1 MGKFKDLTNQKF
13 GKLSVIEVKGRDTGG
28 HYLWLC
34 ACECGKQVVTSSNS
48 LMSGKTKSCG
58 CSRGPSIKKHGLTK
72 TRLYHTWSNMKQR
85 CINPKHP
92 AYKNY
97 GGRGI
102 TVCEEWLSSFS
113 VFMTWATANGY
124 SEDLSIDRIDVNGS
138 YCPENCRWITMKE
151 QGFNRRN
158 NHIITYNGKTQT
170 MRQWSDELGI
180 DYEVIAKRLNTL
192 RWSAEDAF
200 KF

>member
-13 GKLSVIEVKGRDTGG
+13 GKLSAIEAKGHDNGG

-34 ACECGKQVVTSSNS
+34 VCECGKQVITSSNS
-48 LMSGKTKSCG
+48 LMSGRTKSCG
-58 CSRGPSIKKHGLTK
+58 CSRGPSIKKHGFK
-72 TRLYHTWSNMKQR
+72 GTRLYHIWGNMKQR
-85 CINPKHP
+85 CTNPKNP

-102 TVCEEWLSSFS
+102 TICDEWLSFS
-113 VFMTWATANGY
+113 VFMTWALENGY
-124 SEDLSIDRIDVNGS
+124 SENLTIDRIDVNGS

-170 MRQWSDELGI
+170 MRQWADELGK

-192 RWSAEDAF
+192 HWSAEDAF
-200 KF
+200 EF